1 MRKKVLGLLVLV
13 FFPLLLAACGG
24 ESSSGG
30 SSSSSTTGTVSA
42 LKVAE
47 KVSVVDAKEST
58 SSGIVSKIKPL
69 KIGITKLSPSDLP
82 SNSDYFKDETFV
94 YVEER
99 SIDAFNIVNEILCAL
114 AQTKYDEML
123 NKGTY
128 KAQIDINQCSTNN
141 DDVSNAGQQSLN
153 QTSGSTMP
161 DYEMWIVNSSRADN
175 NSPQIV
181 KAWIHEESD
190 GAEPEKMIFVKMTI
204 TEGVSATNPY
214 GIFTLNFKAHPVV
227 NGEVDTSTELFKGY
241 LKSEKDE
248 SNGKILLKFICNGN
262 FDTPEG
268 TIEFDKRV
276 TLDRAIDGSSGA
288 GTIYSK
294 DTFPGPNGSQTE
306 EIQFNI
312 AFNTQYFRRVSAND
326 DVCLS
331 RTSFD
336 ETAWRYGLY
345 DSNGNRVNRNSG
357 FPIKI
362 TQNGKDYYGWIGY
375 WGLWFPEDVTVNN
388 GDTVYKLSYG
398 PGGGTETPYTV
409 FISNGRLIKH
419 TKKTLK
425 LGDIKNVPLQYHEF
439 DPNIGT
445 DSEYRVEW
453 NGTNFVKVARL
464 NKNTWMWENISPPQ
478 PLTFGEDDYSFDFWS
493 DALGG
498 SGHIDLRDPN
508 TGQLITLNNNVEV
521 IFHIEDLVYPSD
533 TVPSTLVCFEDCPDP
548 TKITTND
555 PYYDTSNYQY
565 QNVPPANAQKI
576 SYSFDLNKMVLQKDG
591 QDIVLTTTNNTY
603 PWGIR
608 SGPLFEPTAENLN
621 KLACDWDP
629 NSTCAWQA
637 WNKLDVF
644 YTWETGPNE
653 WNKFTALKDSN
664 NDFLTFDPPL
674 PVEYVHTWNDGTT
687 TKFYLEYSGF
697 GELHGIPGKCI
708 DIDTGEEESCDETSR
723 WVPEF
728 SIPNGSEVT
737 DATNGTKYLVKAL
750 EKEQR
755 MKVVNSSYCSSL
767 TVTTYDLPTI
777 DEWIDPDIGP
787 APEVSG
793 PPAVIGGVVQQ

>member
-306 EIQFNI
+306 EIQFN
-312 AFNTQYFRRVSAND
+312 
-326 DVCLS
+326 
-331 RTSFD
+331 
-336 ETAWRYGLY
+336 
-345 DSNGNRVNRNSG
+345 
-357 FPIKI
+357 
-362 TQNGKDYYGWIGY
+362 
-375 WGLWFPEDVTVNN
+375 
-388 GDTVYKLSYG
+388 
-398 PGGGTETPYTV
+398 
-409 FISNGRLIKH
+409 
-419 TKKTLK
+419 
-425 LGDIKNVPLQYHEF
+425 
-439 DPNIGT
+439 
-445 DSEYRVEW
+445 
-453 NGTNFVKVARL
+453 
-464 NKNTWMWENISPPQ
+464 
-478 PLTFGEDDYSFDFWS
+478 
-493 DALGG
+493 
-498 SGHIDLRDPN
+498 
-508 TGQLITLNNNVEV
+508 
-521 IFHIEDLVYPSD
+521 
-533 TVPSTLVCFEDCPDP
+533 
-548 TKITTND
+548 
-555 PYYDTSNYQY
+555 
-565 QNVPPANAQKI
+565 
-576 SYSFDLNKMVLQKDG
+576 
-591 QDIVLTTTNNTY
+591 
-603 PWGIR
+603 
-608 SGPLFEPTAENLN
+608 
-621 KLACDWDP
+621 
-629 NSTCAWQA
+629 
-637 WNKLDVF
+637 
-644 YTWETGPNE
+644 
-653 WNKFTALKDSN
+653 
-664 NDFLTFDPPL
+664 
-674 PVEYVHTWNDGTT
+674 
-687 TKFYLEYSGF
+687 
-697 GELHGIPGKCI
+697 
-708 DIDTGEEESCDETSR
+708 
-723 WVPEF
+723 
-728 SIPNGSEVT
+728 
-737 DATNGTKYLVKAL
+737 
-750 EKEQR
+750 
-755 MKVVNSSYCSSL
+755 
-767 TVTTYDLPTI
+767 
-777 DEWIDPDIGP
+777 
-787 APEVSG
+787 
-793 PPAVIGGVVQQ
+793 